1 MKKNFSISLALLL
14 LLSVMNISIATH
26 YCGGKVAAVKY
37 SLTGVKASCGM
48 EVNEEVVK
56 ETQFTANC
64 CEDEVSV
71 YALKDDYRLSSFQIK
86 EIKEILLQFTP
97 VPVNLFIDYINFKNA
112 YYTNVIPPGIS
123 VASTNKLADICVL
136 RL

>member
-1 MKKNFSISLALLL
+1 MKKILSILIASLL
-14 LLSVMNISIATH
+14 LLSVMHISIATH

-48 EVNEEVVK
+48 EVNEDVEKV
-56 ETQFTANC
+56 TQFTANC

-86 EIKEILLQFTP
+86 EIKEILLQYTP
-97 VPVNLFIDYINFKNA
+97 VAVSLFIEYINFKNT
-112 YYTNVIPPGIS
+112 YYTSVIPPGIKI
-123 VASTNKLADICVL
+123 ASTDKLADICIL